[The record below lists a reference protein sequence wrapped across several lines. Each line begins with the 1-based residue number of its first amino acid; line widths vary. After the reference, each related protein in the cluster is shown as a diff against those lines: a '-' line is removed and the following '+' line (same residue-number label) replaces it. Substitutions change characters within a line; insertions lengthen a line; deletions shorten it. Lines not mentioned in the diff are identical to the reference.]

1 MAKRTNLLIALGLAG
16 AAYYLFNMKP
26 EKKQELKNQLNKIK
40 DDAMSKIP
48 QDIKEKINTR
58 LNRVKEGM

>member
-1 MAKRTNLLIALGLAG
+1 MSKRTNLLVALGLAG

-26 EKKQELKNQLNKIK
+26 EKKQKLKNQINKIK

-48 QDIKEKINTR
+48 QDIKDKINSG

>member
-48 QDIKEKINTR
+48 QDIKDKINTR